1 MVLVTGKLLKL
12 FSRHFWP
19 RQNQNTFLTATA
31 FIIFLKSLSSCVK
44 TSRSRRNLGENM
56 HVASTEWEELWT
68 RLSIS
73 RRWNDVFDP
82 RNFAILTQEMWLFK
96 RIMIN
101 FFLFHSVHS
110 KLRFHHT
117 LWYRFWAILF
127 SVFRRKWH
135 KKKGRM
141 YRWRQIFGGEQ
152 IRNETEEKYFSEE
165 VYTNL
170 EVEW

>member
-1 MVLVTGKLLKL
+1 MVLWIGKLLKL

-44 TSRSRRNLGENM
+44 TPRNLGKNM
-56 HVASTEWEELWT
+56 HVASSEWEELWT

-73 RRWNDVFDP
+73 RRWNDVFEP

-101 FFLFHSVHS
+101 FFLFPNAYS
-110 KLRFHHT
+110 KLRFQHT
-117 LWYRFWAILF
+117 LWYRFKAILF
-127 SVFRRKWH
+127 PRMSSGPFFMVQWVSFFINMKRH
-135 KKKGRM
+135 KKKGFVKC
-141 YRWRQIFGGEQ
+141 IVDVKSLKE
-152 IRNETEEKYFSEE
+152 NK
-165 VYTNL
+165 
-170 EVEW
+170 